1 MALLAMHLALLVFKC
16 RHKFI
21 RQPYQPGTGSG
32 AKFDKN
38 RFKHDIALFEGEK
51 EANQIQS
58 KKRNAAAVDSNV
70 RSQLLDEIDFFK
82 TTHTVVD
89 QPRKKKKEN
98 DKDNDSESEED
109 VKPKKDKKST
119 ILKCRRGQSI

>member
-1 MALLAMHLALLVFKC
+1 MDLFHLL
-16 RHKFI
+16 
-21 RQPYQPGTGSG
+21 GSG

-38 RFKHDIALFEGEK
+38 RFKHDITLFEGEK

-70 RSQLLDEIDFFK
+70 RSQLLEEIDFFK

-98 DKDNDSESEED
+98 DKDSDSESDED
-109 VKPKKDKKST
+109 IEPKKGKIST
-119 ILKCRRGQSI
+119 QY